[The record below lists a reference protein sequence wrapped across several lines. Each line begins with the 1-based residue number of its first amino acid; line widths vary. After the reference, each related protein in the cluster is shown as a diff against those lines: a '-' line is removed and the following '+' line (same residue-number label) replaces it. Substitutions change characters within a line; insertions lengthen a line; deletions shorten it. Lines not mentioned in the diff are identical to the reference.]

1 MIYCT
6 STPVCDL
13 MAKASRSAKAR
24 VKRATVG
31 EKAQIKKA
39 ARKLADFELITDK
52 RFQAILRTLKL

>member
-1 MIYCT
+1 M
-6 STPVCDL
+6 PVCDL